1 MIQHNDLHRYCR
13 PGESRFD
20 SRQLEQI
27 IYSADLYLAQR
38 GFSGF
43 FIIPLL
49 YFITGYTSTFSRDYP
64 TLFYGLGVVMVLAS
78 LSRVYVALQLRS
90 PQTPARILWQ
100 NCYFFASLITGLC
113 WSLLAAAFLHY
124 YGVSWEVVV
133 VLYITAGIA
142 GGSVASYS
150 NWLRLNQLYLL
161 ATFGPLIVV
170 CVIFPEKNLMVVG
183 VLSAISLI
191 YNLGQVKIGNRVYW
205 NSLINLYLLK
215 NEVAAHSQSQMV
227 LQQER
232 DAFMTGPVMLFTW
245 QHSENWPVEHVSEN
259 VFEILGYRA
268 QEFIEGTVRYTEIVH
283 SDDLERVL
291 GELEGIEESGN
302 CYTHRPY
309 RLMGRGGQVVWV
321 LDSTTLV
328 RNDDNEI
335 THYNGYLIDVTTTVQ
350 MEEEI
355 ADTRNRLQ
363 AITENVPGVIFQ
375 YFIRNTGEVGVN
387 YTSSK
392 LFEIFEIF
400 EMEAV
405 EDPFLHYQ
413 AFVKNIHGDDRE
425 SWHASIEDSVAKQLP
440 WKWTGRYVKES
451 GESVW
456 FEGQATVSSR
466 KEEVIF
472 DGILIDITGVKTLED
487 EKIKTE
493 IQLQRAQ
500 KMEAIGMM
508 AGGVAHDLNNILSGI
523 VSYPDLLLL
532 GLPEDSKLRK
542 PVAAIRESGKRAA
555 TVVADLL
562 TVARGAAS
570 VREAHDMNGLIHEY
584 LVSPECAVLLSR
596 YKGVVCREQL
606 NAENGV
612 ISCSPMHIKKTVMN
626 LLTNAVEAVDGVGT
640 VSVLTAYVEIDAS
653 SLPSPDMEPGGYVLL
668 TVEDDGPGIPAENLE
683 HIFEPFYTRKVMG
696 RSGTGLGLAVVWNT
710 VQDHNGT
717 ILVES
722 NEKGTRFSIYF
733 PVSHQLQAV
742 HHDDDLDVGT
752 STTEGFILVVDD
764 ESLLRDIATE
774 MLKALG
780 YRVESVSSGEAAIAY
795 VQEHPVDLLVI
806 DMLMEPGIN
815 GCDTYREILKL
826 HPGQKAVV
834 TSGFSESDVVTETL
848 RLGAG
853 GFIKKPYS
861 LAQLDRVVR
870 QVLDE
875 S

>member
-1 MIQHNDLHRYCR
+1 MIQHNDLFRYCR
-13 PGESRFD
+13 PDECRFD
-20 SRQLEQI
+20 ARQLEQI

-64 TLFYGLGVVMVLAS
+64 TLFYGIGIVMVLAS
-78 LSRVYVALQLRS
+78 VCRVYVALRLKS
-90 PQTPARILWQ
+90 PKTPARVLWQ
-100 NCYFFASLITGLC
+100 KCYFFSSLTTGLC
-113 WSLLAAAFLHY
+113 WSLLAAFFLHY

-142 GGSVASYS
+142 GGSVSSYS
-150 NWLRLNQLYLL
+150 NWLRLNQIYLL
-161 ATFGPLIVV
+161 AIFGPLIVV
-170 CVIFPEKNLMVVG
+170 SIIFSEENIMVVG
-183 VLSAISLI
+183 VLSAISLV

-215 NEVAAHSQSQMV
+215 NEVTAHTQSQIV

-245 QHSENWPVEHVSEN
+245 RHSEDWPVEHVSEN
-259 VFEILGYRA
+259 VFEILGYTAR
-268 QEFIEGTVRYTEIVH
+268 EFIDGTVRYAEIVH
-283 SDDLERVL
+283 PDDLQRVL
-291 GELEGIEESGN
+291 GELEGSFEEPGN

-309 RLMGRGGQVVWV
+309 RLIGRGGKVVWV
-321 LDSTTLV
+321 LDSTMLV

-335 THYNGYLIDVTTTVQ
+335 THYNGYLIDVTTTVE

-355 ADTRNRLQ
+355 ADTRKRLQ

-375 YFIRNTGEVGVN
+375 YFVRNTGEIGVN
-387 YTSSK
+387 YTSPK
-392 LFEIFEIF
+392 LFDIFG
-400 EMEAV
+400 MEAV
-405 EDPFLHYQ
+405 DDPFLQYQ
-413 AFVKNIHGDDRE
+413 AFVKNIHRDDRK
-425 SWHASIEDSVAKQLP
+425 SWHDSVQESVEKQLP
-440 WKWTGRYVKES
+440 WKWMGRYVKES
-451 GESVW
+451 GECAW

-472 DGILIDITGVKTLED
+472 DGILIDITGVKTLE
-487 EKIKTE
+487 EQKAKTE
-493 IQLQRAQ
+493 IQLHRAQ

-570 VREAHDMNGLIHEY
+570 VREPHDINNLIHEY
-584 LVSPECAVLLSR
+584 LVSPECTALLSWH
-596 YKGVVCREQL
+596 KGAKCRELL
-606 NAENGV
+606 NAEKSV

-626 LLTNAVEAVDGVGT
+626 LLTNAMEAVDGAGT
-640 VSVLTAYVEIDAS
+640 VSIITANVEIGAS
-653 SLPSPDMEPGGYVLL
+653 MLPSSDMEPGRYVLL

-717 ILVES
+717 IVVES
-722 NEKGTRFSIYF
+722 SEKGTRFSIYF
-733 PVSHQLQAV
+733 PVSDQAQAV
-742 HHDDDLDVGT
+742 CHDDNSAVGI
-752 STTEGFILVVDD
+752 SAGEGFILVVDD
-764 ESLLRDIATE
+764 EALLRDIATE
-774 MLKALG
+774 MLRALG
-780 YRVESVSSGEAAIAY
+780 YRVESVSSGEAAIVY

-815 GCDTYREILKL
+815 GCETYGEILKL
-826 HPGQKAVV
+826 YPGQKAVV
-834 TSGFSESDVVTETL
+834 TSGFSESDVVKETL

-861 LAQLDRVVR
+861 LSQLDRVVR

-875 S
+875 N